1 MDASYDDEG
10 GLTSIT
16 VDLGILNDASTIAKT
31 ATANVTLGSLA
42 STIIGG
48 VANRTWTVTFEVVF
62 NGAPTQ
68 TGGVL
73 TQAVQNLIKG
83 QSSEDTAAGGKEAA
97 DEAAADALAALDGE
111 IGAAKDGSGSLS
123 TSLNSKVA
131 GSPTEGGDGGANPMV
146 AIPVVL
152 VAAAVVAGILVA
164 YKRRKRGGLECVDL
178 SVGDRSLPSA
188 AWP

>member
-16 VDLGILNDASTIAKT
+16 VDLGILNDASTITKT

-62 NGAPTQ
+62 NGALTQ

-83 QSSEDTAAGGKEAA
+83 QSSEGTAAGGEEAA

-111 IGAAKDGSGSLS
+111 IGAAKDGSGSLHI
-123 TSLNSKVA
+123 A
-131 GSPTEGGDGGANPMV
+131 QQQG
-146 AIPVVL
+146 
-152 VAAAVVAGILVA
+152 
-164 YKRRKRGGLECVDL
+164 RGL
-178 SVGDRSLPSA
+178 SDRGR
-188 AWP
+188 